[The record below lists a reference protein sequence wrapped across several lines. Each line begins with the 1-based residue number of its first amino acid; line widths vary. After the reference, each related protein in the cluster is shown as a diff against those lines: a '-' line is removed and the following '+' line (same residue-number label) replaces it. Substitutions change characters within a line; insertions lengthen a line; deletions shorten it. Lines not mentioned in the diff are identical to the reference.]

1 MENAFTAL
9 RSVNRGFE
17 EEVLPDVNFGQTI
30 KASLAYKYAPILNR
44 FNENKNFS
52 EQPQDGFDAE
62 KRINEGPRELMQYS
76 STLLRATNDQH
87 YDYLLSTIE
96 QSKKVRRTLAS
107 SGIIA
112 QFGAELFD
120 PTNYIGLPFAR
131 IGSFGARALKGGAS
145 VTAVVAAQE
154 AVRYPNDPLAT
165 KTEVA
170 LNLGASFAMGGALTG
185 LLTIPANR
193 TLSVQKSAT
202 KEFINFRKS
211 TEKKPVK
218 LDADGQAIAA
228 DGSIA
233 SSVFTDSWLFKG
245 VTTPMKRVL
254 QSKVIPNSVKMTT
267 LKLVNDSGILLAM
280 NRNNQKVGSS
290 VFQNSKQFEGEW
302 AVLQNELMPLWGK
315 STGKGVT
322 GAFDYTKNISGFEKW
337 LENIDKKSIRGEKAA
352 DDIEAQAMDKMNVYY
367 KNWETRLSEQN
378 LIGSAPTLKKF
389 ISGREIR
396 IAKTQRILSNGRAK
410 SAEYIAKLEG
420 NIKRYSDELD
430 EAKLNLE
437 DISDTTRVNAPN
449 EINFRPRYFDIDAI
463 KADRA
468 GFERKLVDWFREN
481 PMVAR
486 RTAGK
491 VNRTVMN
498 TDEVSLK
505 QRASDA
511 TDNILGIKDITDPE
525 IGYYGMGKSKHFK
538 HRSLDI
544 PNKLI
549 LDYIQ
554 TNPIAIMRAYTSRVG
569 PRYEFSRQFN
579 GASIDDVLD
588 DAMDE
593 MMSSGM
599 TMAKSYAALKDIRHL
614 YKRVVGGVLRDPD
627 SWDQTYAK
635 ILRDLA
641 TLNFLGS
648 AGIMTLTE
656 PAKIMME
663 HGIGK
668 TMKALTNVLEDN
680 KLKLAGRELRISG
693 EGLDNL
699 MNAVH
704 TRMVDELNNNPF
716 KNDILDKMKNPF
728 FLLNGLGPITKL
740 LKDFDAMVRSDT
752 LIDYSVRWTQGKA
765 TKMEQEYL
773 LRYNIDLE
781 LATNIANAPWQKS
794 SDGMYMANTGAW
806 TDTIQFPATKAEVV
820 SGNTKSFAAD
830 GTPEGR
836 YRPAFYNAKQDKIY
850 IDEEYIKD
858 VMWELRGWENPRVEG
873 VTPIKEGI
881 INSPDDYVAF
891 IKMHEI
897 MHSLN
902 RPEDLGIL
910 IQPSKK
916 TSKAKPKISISSKI
930 SNLKKRATSLFDEAN
945 ALEKPSVNSKEFNQ
959 ALEEA
964 NILRL
969 NTIKNLN
976 KNVDEI
982 RKASKESQDFYESMQ
997 SGFKP
1002 DDKQLKNMLEKERKL
1017 TSTATNL
1024 KQELADI
1031 DASIKNLMT
1040 STETASAIKGIEDS
1054 ISPTSQKADQLSTE
1068 RVKIEGEIQT
1078 REFLKESKIDYDDL
1092 SNGLKNKASDLA
1104 EEDYSINN
1112 RMDDDGDS
1120 FLAEASRQEK
1130 VFNEEL
1136 SKFKKD
1142 AKAELKV
1149 LSKQKTKES
1158 KPVDKLTKEQ
1168 NAAYENA
1175 INDLTVKEIEGQPR
1189 TSAETVREFRS
1200 ALSSGVL
1207 NTILMGTPAD
1217 KPSIVDGIVY
1227 IPMRVAKQFGM
1238 KEDVEFKG
1246 YARIENGLLGLPF
1259 QFYSYSLASVNKV
1272 AAAHA
1277 HGQLKDRFL
1286 GTAISMGLGYMVL
1299 QYKTPD
1305 WVEMSFQD
1313 KLARSFDY
1321 SGTAA
1326 LYSDMVYTA
1335 MSTSLALGGPN
1346 LTGGLLEPRF
1356 PQEPNVFDAITGI
1369 AGAGTSIQSEII
1381 SGVTDILTGNIGSGV
1396 AELVDSA
1403 PFTGLWFAKSTF
1415 NEFENML
1422 KENITPDGVT
1432 GFKRY

>member
-1 MENAFTAL
+1 
-9 RSVNRGFE
+9 
-17 EEVLPDVNFGQTI
+17 
-30 KASLAYKYAPILNR
+30 
-44 FNENKNFS
+44 
-52 EQPQDGFDAE
+52 
-62 KRINEGPRELMQYS
+62 MQYS

-218 LDADGQAIAA
+218 LGADGQAIAA

-302 AVLQNELMPLWGK
+302 AVLQNDLMPLWGK

-352 DDIEAQAMDKMNVYY
+352 DDIEAQAMDKMNAYY

-389 ISGREIR
+389 IAGRETR
-396 IAKTQRILSNGRAK
+396 ITKTQRILSNGRTK

-554 TNPIAIMRAYTSRVG
+554 TNPVAIMRAYTSRVG

-614 YKRVVGGVLRDPD
+614 YKRVVGGVLRNPD

-635 ILRDLA
+635 VLRDLA

-836 YRPAFYNAKQDKIY
+836 YRPAFYNAKQNKIY

-858 VMWELRGWENPRVEG
+858 VMWELRGWENPRVKG

-897 MHSLN
+897 MHSN
-902 RPEDLGIL
+902 NSAKSLGFNK
-910 IQPSKK
+910 Q
-916 TSKAKPKISISSKI
+916 TSKG
-930 SNLKKRATSLFDEAN
+930 N
-945 ALEKPSVNSKEFNQ
+945 A
-959 ALEEA
+959 
-964 NILRL
+964 
-969 NTIKNLN
+969 
-976 KNVDEI
+976 D
-982 RKASKESQDFYESMQ
+982 
-997 SGFKP
+997 
-1002 DDKQLKNMLEKERKL
+1002 
-1017 TSTATNL
+1017 
-1024 KQELADI
+1024 
-1031 DASIKNLMT
+1031 
-1040 STETASAIKGIEDS
+1040 
-1054 ISPTSQKADQLSTE
+1054 
-1068 RVKIEGEIQT
+1068 
-1078 REFLKESKIDYDDL
+1078 
-1092 SNGLKNKASDLA
+1092 
-1104 EEDYSINN
+1104 
-1112 RMDDDGDS
+1112 
-1120 FLAEASRQEK
+1120 
-1130 VFNEEL
+1130 
-1136 SKFKKD
+1136 
-1142 AKAELKV
+1142 
-1149 LSKQKTKES
+1149 
-1158 KPVDKLTKEQ
+1158 
-1168 NAAYENA
+1168 YENA

-1326 LYSDMVYTA
+1326 LYSDMMYTA

-1369 AGAGTSIQSEII
+1369 AGAGTSIQSEIL

>member
-1 MENAFTAL
+1 MENGFDVL
-9 RSVNRGFE
+9 RKINVE
-17 EEVLPDVNFGQTI
+17 TKTEVFPDISFAETV
-30 KASLAYKYAPILNR
+30 KASLTYKYAPIANR
-44 FNENKNFS
+44 FNEARLYP
-52 EQPQDGFDAE
+52 EQPE
-62 KRINEGPRELMQYS
+62 EGYRAIDQLKSGPEHLKQYS
-76 STLLRATNDQH
+76 ATLLRATNPEH
-87 YDYLLSTIE
+87 YDYLVSTID
-96 QSKKVRRTLAS
+96 QSVKARRDLHR
-107 SGIIA
+107 SGIIP
-112 QFGAELFD
+112 QFGAEVFD
-120 PTNYIGLPFAR
+120 PVNWMGIPFAR
-131 IGSFGARALKGGAS
+131 VGSFTQSTLRGGTAT
-145 VTAVVAAQE
+145 TAVVGMQE
-154 AVRYPNDPLAT
+154 AIRYPFDPLAT
-165 KTEVA
+165 KEEVA
-170 LNLGASFAMGGALTG
+170 LNMGASFVMGGLITG
-185 LLTIPANR
+185 LVTIPAQR
-193 TLSVQKSAT
+193 RMAAMDDGT
-202 KEFINFRKS
+202 KEFKSFSKS
-211 TEKKPVK
+211 TEKKEPK
-218 LDADGQAIAA
+218 ADA

-233 SSVFTDSWLFKG
+233 SSVFTDSWLFKS

-254 QSKVIPNSVKMTT
+254 QSKLIPNTVKMTT
-267 LKLVNDSGILLAM
+267 LKIANDSGILLAM

-290 VFQNSKQFEGEW
+290 VYQNSKQFEGEW
-302 AVLQNELMPLWGK
+302 ATLQTELMPLWGQ

-322 GAFDYTKNISGFEKW
+322 TAFDYTLNISGFERW
-337 LENIDKKSIRGEKAA
+337 LENIDKKAIRGEKASN
-352 DDIEAQAMDKMNVYY
+352 DLEAQTMDKMNTFY
-367 KNWETRLSEQN
+367 KNWETRLSEQG
-378 LIGSAPTLKKF
+378 LIGSAPVLKKF
-389 ISGREIR
+389 IAGRETR
-396 IAKTQRILSNGRAK
+396 ITKTQRILSNGRSK
-410 SAEYIAKLEG
+410 SADYIAKLEG

-437 DISDTTRVNAPN
+437 DISGTTSINAPN

-468 GFERKLVDWFREN
+468 GFERKLIDWFREN

-491 VNRTVMN
+491 VTKTVMN
-498 TDEVSLK
+498 TDEISLK

-511 TDNILGIKDITDPE
+511 TDNILGIKDIADPE

-554 TNPIAIMRAYTSRVG
+554 TNPVAIMRAYTSRVG

-599 TMAKSYAALKDIRHL
+599 TMAQSHAALKDIRHL
-614 YKRVVGGVLRDPD
+614 YKRIVGGVLRDPD
-627 SWDQTYAK
+627 SLDQSTAK
-635 ILRDLA
+635 VLRDLA

-656 PAKIMME
+656 PAKVMME

-668 TMKALTNVLEDN
+668 TMKGLFGVLDEN
-680 KLKLAGRELRISG
+680 KLKLAGRELRVSG

-699 MNAVH
+699 MNSVH

-716 KNDILDKMKNPF
+716 KSDIFDKMKTPF
-728 FLLNGLGPITKL
+728 FLLNGLGPITKV
-740 LKDFDAMVRSDT
+740 LKDFDAMMRADT
-752 LIDYSVRWTQGKA
+752 LINYSVRWTKGKA

-773 LRYNIDLE
+773 LRYNIDLK
-781 LATNIANAPWQKS
+781 LATNIANAPWEKS
-794 SDGMYMANTGAW
+794 SDGMYLANTGAW

-858 VMWELRGWENPRVEG
+858 VMWPLRGWENPRVKG
-873 VTPIKEGI
+873 VTPIKDGI

-897 MHSLN
+897 MHSN
-902 RPEDLGIL
+902 NSAKSLGFK
-910 IQPSKK
+910 KK
-916 TSKAKPKISISSKI
+916 TAKV
-930 SNLKKRATSLFDEAN
+930 N
-945 ALEKPSVNSKEFNQ
+945 A
-959 ALEEA
+959 
-964 NILRL
+964 
-969 NTIKNLN
+969 
-976 KNVDEI
+976 D
-982 RKASKESQDFYESMQ
+982 
-997 SGFKP
+997 
-1002 DDKQLKNMLEKERKL
+1002 
-1017 TSTATNL
+1017 
-1024 KQELADI
+1024 
-1031 DASIKNLMT
+1031 
-1040 STETASAIKGIEDS
+1040 
-1054 ISPTSQKADQLSTE
+1054 
-1068 RVKIEGEIQT
+1068 
-1078 REFLKESKIDYDDL
+1078 
-1092 SNGLKNKASDLA
+1092 
-1104 EEDYSINN
+1104 
-1112 RMDDDGDS
+1112 
-1120 FLAEASRQEK
+1120 
-1130 VFNEEL
+1130 
-1136 SKFKKD
+1136 
-1142 AKAELKV
+1142 
-1149 LSKQKTKES
+1149 
-1158 KPVDKLTKEQ
+1158 
-1168 NAAYENA
+1168 YENA

-1189 TSAETVREFRS
+1189 TSAETVKEFRS

-1217 KPSIVDGIVY
+1217 KPIITDGVAY
-1227 IPMRVAKQFGM
+1227 VPMRVAKQFGM
-1238 KEDVEFKG
+1238 KEDAEFKG
-1246 YARIENGLLGLPF
+1246 YARIENGLLSLPF

-1326 LYSDMVYTA
+1326 LYSDMMYTA

-1356 PQEPNVFDAITGI
+1356 PQQPNTIDAVTGLG
-1369 AGAGTSIQSEII
+1369 GAGLSIGAEIA
-1381 SGVTDILTGNIGSGV
+1381 SGVKDIVTGNIGAGT

-1403 PFTGLWFAKSTF
+1403 PFTGLWFLKGMF

-1422 KENITPDGVT
+1422 EKNIDGEGDGVT

>member
-1 MENAFTAL
+1 MENGFDVL
-9 RSVNRGFE
+9 RKINVE
-17 EEVLPDVNFGQTI
+17 TKTEVFPDISFAETV
-30 KASLAYKYAPILNR
+30 KASLTYKYAPIVNR
-44 FNENKNFS
+44 FNEARLYP
-52 EQPQDGFDAE
+52 EQPE
-62 KRINEGPRELMQYS
+62 EGYRAIDQLNSGPEHLKQYS
-76 STLLRATNDQH
+76 STLLRATNQEH
-87 YDYLLSTIE
+87 YDYLLSTID
-96 QSKKVRRTLAS
+96 QSANARRDLHR
-107 SGIIA
+107 SGIIP
-112 QFGAELFD
+112 QFGAEVFD
-120 PTNYIGLPFAR
+120 GVNWMGIPFAR
-131 IGSFGARALKGGAS
+131 VGSFIQSASRGGAA
-145 VTAVVAAQE
+145 TAAVVGMQE
-154 AVRYPNDPLAT
+154 GIRYPFDPLAT
-165 KTEVA
+165 KEEVA
-170 LNLGASFAMGGALTG
+170 LNIGASFVMGGLITG
-185 LLTIPANR
+185 LVTIPAQR
-193 TLSVQKSAT
+193 RMAAMDDGT
-202 KEFINFRKS
+202 KEFKSFSKS
-211 TEKKPVK
+211 TEKKEPK
-218 LDADGQAIAA
+218 ADA

-233 SSVFTDSWLFKG
+233 PSVFTDSWLFKA

-254 QSKVIPNSVKMTT
+254 QSKLIPNSVKMTT
-267 LKLVNDSGILLAM
+267 LKIANDSGILLAM

-290 VFQNSKQFEGEW
+290 VHQNSKQFEGEW
-302 AVLQNELMPLWGK
+302 AVLQTELMPLWGQ

-322 GAFDYTKNISGFEKW
+322 TAFDYTLNISGFERW
-337 LENIDKKSIRGEKAA
+337 LENIDKKAIRGEKAA
-352 DDIEAQAMDKMNVYY
+352 NDLEAQTMDKMNTFY
-367 KNWETRLSEQN
+367 KNWETRLNEQG
-378 LIGSAPTLKKF
+378 LIGSAPVLKKF
-389 ISGREIR
+389 IAGRETR
-396 IAKTQRILSNGRAK
+396 ITKTQRILGNGRAK
-410 SAEYIAKLEG
+410 SADYIAKLEG

-437 DISDTTRVNAPN
+437 DISGTTSINAPN

-463 KADRA
+463 KTDRA

-498 TDEVSLK
+498 TDEISLK

-554 TNPIAIMRAYTSRVG
+554 TNPVAIMRAYTSRVG

-599 TMAKSYAALKDIRHL
+599 TMQQSHAALKDIRHL
-614 YKRVVGGVLRDPD
+614 YKRIVGGVLRDPD
-627 SWDQTYAK
+627 SWDQGTAK
-635 ILRDLA
+635 VLRDLA

-663 HGIGK
+663 HGIGR
-668 TMKALTNVLEDN
+668 TMKGLFGVLDEN
-680 KLKLAGRELRISG
+680 KLKLAGRELRVSG

-699 MNAVH
+699 MNLVH

-716 KNDILDKMKNPF
+716 KSDIFDKMKTPF
-728 FLLNGLGPITKL
+728 FLLNGLGPITKV
-740 LKDFDAMVRSDT
+740 LKDFDAMMRADT

-773 LRYNIDLE
+773 LRYNIDLD
-781 LATNIANAPWQKS
+781 LATKISAAPWEKS
-794 SDGMYMANTGAW
+794 SDGMYLANTGAW

-850 IDEEYIKD
+850 IDEEHIKD
-858 VMWELRGWENPRVEG
+858 VMWPLRGWENPRVKG

-897 MHSLN
+897 MHSN
-902 RPEDLGIL
+902 NSAKSLGFD
-910 IQPSKK
+910 KR
-916 TSKAKPKISISSKI
+916 TSKG
-930 SNLKKRATSLFDEAN
+930 N
-945 ALEKPSVNSKEFNQ
+945 A
-959 ALEEA
+959 
-964 NILRL
+964 
-969 NTIKNLN
+969 
-976 KNVDEI
+976 D
-982 RKASKESQDFYESMQ
+982 
-997 SGFKP
+997 
-1002 DDKQLKNMLEKERKL
+1002 
-1017 TSTATNL
+1017 
-1024 KQELADI
+1024 
-1031 DASIKNLMT
+1031 
-1040 STETASAIKGIEDS
+1040 
-1054 ISPTSQKADQLSTE
+1054 
-1068 RVKIEGEIQT
+1068 
-1078 REFLKESKIDYDDL
+1078 
-1092 SNGLKNKASDLA
+1092 
-1104 EEDYSINN
+1104 
-1112 RMDDDGDS
+1112 
-1120 FLAEASRQEK
+1120 
-1130 VFNEEL
+1130 
-1136 SKFKKD
+1136 
-1142 AKAELKV
+1142 
-1149 LSKQKTKES
+1149 
-1158 KPVDKLTKEQ
+1158 
-1168 NAAYENA
+1168 YENA

-1189 TSAETVREFRS
+1189 TSAETVKEFRS

-1217 KPSIVDGIVY
+1217 KPIITDGVAY

-1238 KEDVEFKG
+1238 KEDAEFKG
-1246 YARIENGLLGLPF
+1246 YARIENGLLSLPF

-1326 LYSDMVYTA
+1326 LYSDMMYTA

-1356 PQEPNVFDAITGI
+1356 PQQPNTIDAVTGLG
-1369 AGAGTSIQSEII
+1369 GAGLSIGAEIA
-1381 SGVTDILTGNIGSGV
+1381 SGVKDIVTGNIGAGT

-1403 PFTGLWFAKSTF
+1403 PFTGLWFLKSMF

-1422 KENITPDGVT
+1422 EKNIDGEGDGVT

>member
-9 RSVNRGFE
+9 RQITRDVE
-17 EEVLPDVNFGQTI
+17 PEVLPNVSFGKTLE
-30 KASLAYKYAPILNR
+30 ASMGYKYSSLLNR
-44 FNENKNFS
+44 IDEKQRFS
-52 EQPQDGFDAE
+52 EIPQDGFDAE
-62 KRINEGPRELMQYS
+62 KKIKEGPKELMQYS
-76 STLLRATNDQH
+76 STLLRATNDDH
-87 YDYLLSTIE
+87 YSYLVSTIE
-96 QSKKVRRTLAS
+96 QSKKIRRTLAS
-107 SGIIA
+107 SGVIS
-112 QFGAELFD
+112 QFAAELFD
-120 PTNYIGLPFAR
+120 PVNYIGLPFAR

-145 VTAVVAAQE
+145 VTAVVAGQE
-154 AVRYPNDPLAT
+154 SFRYATDPLAT

-193 TLSVQKSAT
+193 TLNVQRNAT
-202 KEFINFRKS
+202 EEFKQFLNS
-211 TEKKPVK
+211 TKKQPVK
-218 LDADGQAIAA
+218 LDDKGNVVEN

-302 AVLQNELMPLWGK
+302 AVLQNDLMPLWGQ

-322 GAFDYTKNISGFEKW
+322 SAFDYTLNISSFEKW

-352 DDIEAQAMDKMNVYY
+352 DDIEAQAMDKMNAYY
-367 KNWETRLSEQN
+367 KNWETRLSEQG
-378 LIGSAPTLKKF
+378 LIGSAPVLKKF
-389 ISGREIR
+389 ITGREIR
-396 IAKTQRILSNGRAK
+396 IKKTQDILSNGRSK
-410 SAEYIAKLEG
+410 SAEYTAKLEG

-437 DISDTTRVNAPN
+437 DINDTTRVNAPN

-468 GFERKLVDWFREN
+468 GFEGKLVDWFREN
-481 PMVAR
+481 PMVIR

-554 TNPIAIMRAYTSRVG
+554 TNPVAIMRAYTSRVG

-588 DAMDE
+588 DAMND

-599 TMAKSYAALKDIRHL
+599 TIEKSYAALKDIRHL

-635 ILRDLA
+635 VLRDLA

-668 TMKALTNVLEDN
+668 TMKALTGVLEDN
-680 KLKLAGRELRISG
+680 KLKLAGRELRVAG

-740 LKDFDAMVRSDT
+740 LKDFDAMVRADT

-781 LATNIANAPWQKS
+781 LATSIANAPWQKS

-806 TDTIQFPATKAEVV
+806 TDTIAFPATKAEVV
-820 SGNTKSFAAD
+820 SGNTKTFVPD

-836 YRPAFYNAKQDKIY
+836 YSPAFYNKKQDKIY

-858 VMWELRGWENPRVEG
+858 VMWDLRGWENPRVKG
-873 VTPIKEGI
+873 VTPIKDGI

-897 MHSLN
+897 MHSN
-902 RPEDLGIL
+902 NSAKSLGF
-910 IQPSKK
+910 SNK
-916 TSKAKPKISISSKI
+916 TAK
-930 SNLKKRATSLFDEAN
+930 SN
-945 ALEKPSVNSKEFNQ
+945 
-959 ALEEA
+959 
-964 NILRL
+964 
-969 NTIKNLN
+969 
-976 KNVDEI
+976 
-982 RKASKESQDFYESMQ
+982 
-997 SGFKP
+997 
-1002 DDKQLKNMLEKERKL
+1002 
-1017 TSTATNL
+1017 
-1024 KQELADI
+1024 AD
-1031 DASIKNLMT
+1031 
-1040 STETASAIKGIEDS
+1040 
-1054 ISPTSQKADQLSTE
+1054 
-1068 RVKIEGEIQT
+1068 
-1078 REFLKESKIDYDDL
+1078 
-1092 SNGLKNKASDLA
+1092 
-1104 EEDYSINN
+1104 
-1112 RMDDDGDS
+1112 
-1120 FLAEASRQEK
+1120 
-1130 VFNEEL
+1130 
-1136 SKFKKD
+1136 
-1142 AKAELKV
+1142 
-1149 LSKQKTKES
+1149 
-1158 KPVDKLTKEQ
+1158 
-1168 NAAYENA
+1168 YENA

-1217 KPSIVDGIVY
+1217 KPNIVDGIVY

-1246 YARIENGLLGLPF
+1246 YARIENGLLALPF

-1356 PQEPNVFDAITGI
+1356 PQEPNMFDALTGI
-1369 AGAGTSIQSEII
+1369 GGAGTSIQSEILG
-1381 SGVTDILTGNIGSGV
+1381 GVKDILTGNIGAGV